1 MTFEDLLDAGPAPAP
16 GLDRGKP
23 GAPGPCAGPPG
34 GRSQPPVSAVEVLA
48 AAVVVAVL
56 WGAGACFASLP
67 TVYRTWPDRA
77 CVAVR
82 PAEAGDCA
90 DLTARHHTVWVA
102 EDWRP
107 EGE

>member
-1 MTFEDLLDAGPAPAP
+1 MTFEHLLAAGPAASAGRSVPPP
-16 GLDRGKP
+16 GLDRGH
-23 GAPGPCAGPPG
+23 PC
-34 GRSQPPVSAVEVLA
+34 GRAQPPVSAVEVLA
-48 AAVVVAVL
+48 AAAVVAVL

-90 DLTARHHTVWVA
+90 DVTARHHTVWVA

-107 EGE
+107 EGGE